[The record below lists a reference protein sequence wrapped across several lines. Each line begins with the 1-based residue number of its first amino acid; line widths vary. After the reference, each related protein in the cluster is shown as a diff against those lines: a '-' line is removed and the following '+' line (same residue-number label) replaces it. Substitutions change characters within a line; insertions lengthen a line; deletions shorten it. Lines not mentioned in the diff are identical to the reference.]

1 MESIGHAHASRASS
15 AHSRLRSWMAR
26 RSLVRAALGMI
37 MVSVVAATTL
47 LASPAYA
54 APGDPF
60 PAGDALVFVAQN
72 TPSQLFRAT
81 TDSAGTVSFAA
92 EGPAA
97 GFNYNAIG
105 YNTVD
110 NYLYGTT
117 GAAVTGMPQG
127 SLVRIG
133 QGGVVTR
140 VGTATF
146 GASIQNT
153 GAFGSD
159 NFLYVLSSGNTAMT
173 VINVATGTLVRTVTL
188 STPSLVSDMTFANGF
203 FWGVSNGTDTTA
215 SSYVRINPTTGAV
228 TRFPTTL
235 AGAPYG
241 AAWTFGNGNLGF
253 SNNTT
258 GAVSQVR
265 VTNPASTAPTF
276 TVLATSAGPASSA
289 NDGAASP
296 GQPTDLAI
304 DKTGPAALIPGG
316 TVTYTLTVTN
326 NGPGNSTGFVVNDTV
341 PAPLT
346 NIASPNAACT
356 VVASAVRCVGGRLV
370 SGASVTYT
378 ITASVPGTIAA
389 GVTNT
394 ATVVP
399 NEADPTPGNNTDT
412 TTAVIARLS
421 LLKRAGT
428 PVDVNRNGITDA
440 GDTIRFSFDVTNT
453 GDITMSGLVV
463 NDPKVGA
470 VTCPATTLA
479 AGAVTT
485 CSSSA
490 YTITAADATL
500 GSVNNTATATGTTPD
515 NVPVT
520 TTPSSTTTPVA
531 TAAPGISIVKSV
543 VPAGFSDYVV
553 GQTIN
558 YSFLVTNT
566 GNVPLNTVTVNEV
579 AFTGSAAMSAV
590 QCPAGAATLAVA
602 AQITCTASYVATQA
616 DVDAGALTNTATAS
630 GTPPGGTLV
639 TSQPSSV
646 QVTTTT
652 SPAISLTKSV
662 SPTWIM
668 LAGQSVTYSFVITN
682 TGNVTLRNVAV
693 AETAFSGTGTP
704 PVISCPAA
712 AASLAPAQSVTCTA
726 GYVATQADV
735 DAREIT
741 NTAVATGT
749 PVVGAGVTSSP
760 SSAEVSV
767 FVVTLPLTGGTSTE
781 QVLLL
786 GGSGVLISIVMAI
799 WHRKHTRR
807 RRVTTPRL

>member
-1 MESIGHAHASRASS
+1 
-15 AHSRLRSWMAR
+15 
-26 RSLVRAALGMI
+26 
-37 MVSVVAATTL
+37 
-47 LASPAYA
+47 
-54 APGDPF
+54 
-60 PAGDALVFVAQN
+60 
-72 TPSQLFRAT
+72 
-81 TDSAGTVSFAA
+81 VSFTA

-110 NYLYGTT
+110 NYLYGIS

-140 VGTATF
+140 IGTATF
-146 GASIQNT
+146 GGTLVQNT

-159 NFLYVLSSGNTAMT
+159 NYLYVLNSGNTAMS

-188 STPSLVSDMTFANGF
+188 SSASVASDITFANGF
-203 FWGVSNGTDTTA
+203 FWGVSNGTATTA
-215 SSYVRINPTTGAV
+215 SVYVRINPSTGAV

-235 AGAPYG
+235 AADPYG

-265 VTNPASTAPTF
+265 VTNPGATTPTF
-276 TVLATSAGPASSA
+276 SVLATSTGPASSA

-296 GQPTDLAI
+296 GQPTDLAV
-304 DKTGPAALIPGG
+304 DKTGPAALVPGG
-316 TVTYTLTVTN
+316 TVTYTVKVTN

-346 NIASPNAACT
+346 NIASPDAACT
-356 VVASAVRCVGGRLV
+356 VIASTVRCVGGRLV

-394 ATVVP
+394 ATVTP

-412 TTAVIARLS
+412 TTAVIARLA
-421 LLKRAGT
+421 LVKRAGT
-428 PVDVNRNGITDA
+428 PVDVNGNGITDA
-440 GDTIRFSFDVTNT
+440 GDTIRFAFDVTNT
-453 GDITMSGLVV
+453 GSITMSGLVV

-490 YTITAADATL
+490 YTITPGDATL
-500 GSVNNTATATGTTPD
+500 GAVNNTATATATTPD

-520 TTPSSTTTPVA
+520 TTPSSTTTPVT

-543 VPAGFSDYVV
+543 VPAGFSNYIV
-553 GQTIN
+553 GQTID

-566 GNVPLNTVTVNEV
+566 GNVPLNAVTVNEV
-579 AFTGSAAMSAV
+579 DFTGSAEMSAV
-590 QCPAGAATLAVA
+590 QCPAGAATLALG
-602 AQITCTASYVATQA
+602 AQVTCTASYAATQA
-616 DVDAGALTNTATAS
+616 DVDAGSITNTATAS
-630 GTPPGGTLV
+630 GTPPGGALI

-646 QVTTTT
+646 QVTTTAT
-652 SPAISLTKSV
+652 PSLSLTKSV

-668 LAGQSVTYSFVITN
+668 LAGQSVTYSFVVTN
-682 TGNVTLRNVAV
+682 TGNVTLRDGAV

-704 PVISCPAA
+704 PVVSCPAA
-712 AASLAPAQSVTCTA
+712 AAELAPAQSVTCTA

-735 DAREIT
+735 DARDIT
-741 NTAVATGT
+741 NTAIATGT
-749 PVVGAGVTSSP
+749 PVVGAGVSSNP

-807 RRVTTPRL
+807 RRVTTPPL

>member
-1 MESIGHAHASRASS
+1 MGSIGNAHASRPPGAR
-15 AHSRLRSWMAR
+15 SRLRTWMAR
-26 RSLVRAALGMI
+26 RSSARRGLGMI
-37 MVSVVAATTL
+37 AVSVVAATTL
-47 LASPAYA
+47 LATPAYA
-54 APGDPF
+54 AAGDPF
-60 PAGDALVFVAQN
+60 PAGDSLVFVAQN

-81 TDSAGTVSFAA
+81 TDGLGTVSFAA

-97 GFNYNAIG
+97 GFNYNAVG
-105 YNTVD
+105 YNTID

-127 SLVRIG
+127 SLIRIG

-146 GASIQNT
+146 GTGVQNA

-159 NFLYVLSSGNTAMT
+159 NYLYVLSSANTAMT
-173 VINVATGTLVRTVTL
+173 VINVATGALVRTVTL
-188 STPSLVSDMTFANGF
+188 STASLVSDMTYANGF

-215 SSYVRINPTTGAV
+215 SAYVRINPSTGVV
-228 TRFPTTL
+228 TRFATTL

-265 VTNPASTAPTF
+265 VTNPASATPTF
-276 TVLATSAGPASSA
+276 TVLATSSGPASSA

-304 DKTGPAALIPGG
+304 DKTGPVALVPGG
-316 TVTYTLTVTN
+316 TVTYTVKITN
-326 NGPGNSTGFVVNDTV
+326 NGPGNSTGFVVTDTV

-346 NIASPNAACT
+346 NIASPNSACT
-356 VVASAVRCVGGRLV
+356 VIGSAVRCVGGRLV

-389 GVTNT
+389 GITNS

-399 NEADPTPGNNTDT
+399 NESDPTPGNNTDT
-412 TTAVIARLS
+412 TAAVIARLA
-421 LLKRAGT
+421 LLKHAGT

-440 GDTIRFSFDVTNT
+440 GDTIRFTFDVTNT
-453 GDITMSGLVV
+453 GDIAMSGLVV

-470 VTCPATTLA
+470 VTCPATPLA

-485 CSSSA
+485 CTA
-490 YTITAADATL
+490 PVYTITAADATL
-500 GSVNNTATATGTTPD
+500 GSVDNTATATGTTPD
-515 NVPVT
+515 NVSVT
-520 TTPSSTTTPVA
+520 TTPSTTTTPVA

-543 VPAGFSDYVV
+543 MPAGFSNYVV
-553 GQTIN
+553 GQTID

-566 GNVPLNTVTVNEV
+566 GNVPLKTVRVNEG
-579 AFTGSAAMSAV
+579 AFTGSGAMSEV
-590 QCPAGAATLAVA
+590 LCPAGAATLAVA
-602 AQITCTASYVATQA
+602 AQLTCTASYVATQA

-630 GTPPGGTLV
+630 GTPPGGALI

-652 SPAISLTKSV
+652 APSLGLTKSV

-682 TGNVTLRNVAV
+682 TGNVTLRNAAA

-704 PVISCPAA
+704 PVVSCPAA

-735 DAREIT
+735 DARGIT

-749 PVVGAGVTSSP
+749 PVVGAGVTSNP

-786 GGSGVLISIVMAI
+786 GGSGVLVSILMAI
-799 WHRKHTRR
+799 WHRRHTRR
-807 RRVTTPRL
+807 RRVSTPPL